1 MGIPEGREWFFGDS
15 AMAIDRAATR
25 RTERMKGEAMGRR
38 QGDNN
43 GRIARRWS
51 GDGVSVAFEYRSAAR
66 GNHDNSTVYT

>member
-43 GRIARRWS
+43 GRIAQRCS
-51 GDGVSVAFEYRSAAR
+51 GDGAYTMGEWLNDGVATGRTQRAK
-66 GNHDNSTVYT
+66 D

>member
-38 QGDNN
+38 RGEQNGMKGEAMGWRWGDNN
-43 GRIARRWS
+43 GRKAKRWN
-51 GDGVSVAFEYRSAAR
+51 GDGVTTMGE
-66 GNHDNSTVYT
+66 

>member
-1 MGIPEGREWFFGDS
+1 MVFGDS

-43 GRIARRWS
+43 GRIAQRCS
-51 GDGVSVAFEYRSAAR
+51 GDGATTTGERISDGGGDGTTTMDE
-66 GNHDNSTVYT
+66 

>member
-43 GRIARRWS
+43 GRIAQRCS
-51 GDGVSVAFEYRSAAR
+51 GDGVTTMGERRSDEVATGR
-66 GNHDNSTVYT
+66 